1 MKKLALLVCFLSLN
15 SAGFPQAAAPGRVA
29 GIDIPRSTLALKAE
43 AYVRSAEPDFLYNHS
58 VRTFLFGALRLK
70 AKGLSYD
77 PETAYVAA
85 LFHDLGLV
93 SAMASSNASFEID
106 GATKA
111 EEFVK
116 ANGGGAEQGRIV
128 WNAIVMHDMG
138 GRYQVHQ
145 SHEALLLGTG
155 AGGDVDGVDPKVI
168 PPGTVDEV
176 LRAYPR
182 LQFKKRFTAAAID
195 HCRRK
200 PTSQIGWLD
209 VLCLKVAPER
219 GSRLGRGRDRVL
231 PLCRIDAPSDWPGA
245 TGGLSRRSSC
255 CLRCRRR
262 PRCCT
267 ATYRECRR
275 SGDERARHQ
284 PV

>member
-1 MKKLALLVCFLSLN
+1 M
-15 SAGFPQAAAPGRVA
+15 
-29 GIDIPRSTLALKAE
+29 
-43 AYVRSAEPDFLYNHS
+43 
-58 VRTFLFGALRLK
+58 K

-93 SAMASSNASFEID
+93 SAMATPNASFEVD
-106 GATKA
+106 GASKA

-116 ANGGGAEQGRIV
+116 ANGGSAEQGRIV

-138 GRYQVHQ
+138 GRYQSHQ
-145 SHEALLLGTG
+145 SHEALLLGAG
-155 AGGDVDGVDPKVI
+155 AGGDVDGVDPALI
-168 PPGTVDEV
+168 PQATVDEV

-209 VLCLKVAPER
+209 VLCLKVAPNADR
-219 GSRLGRGRDRVL
+219 GSIEDE
-231 PLCRIDAPSDWPGA
+231 IASAPFA
-245 TGGLSRRSSC
+245 
-255 CLRCRRR
+255 
-262 PRCCT
+262 
-267 ATYRECRR
+267 E
-275 SGDERARHQ
+275 
-284 PV
+284 

>member
-1 MKKLALLVCFLSLN
+1 V
-15 SAGFPQAAAPGRVA
+15 
-29 GIDIPRSTLALKAE
+29 
-43 AYVRSAEPDFLYNHS
+43 
-58 VRTFLFGALRLK
+58 FGALRLK

-93 SAMASSNASFEID
+93 PGMASANASFEID
-106 GATKA
+106 GANKA

-116 ANGGGAEQGRIV
+116 ANGGSDEQARIV

-138 GRYQVHQ
+138 GRYQAHQ
-145 SHEALLLGTG
+145 SHEALLLGAG

-168 PPGTVDEV
+168 APETVDQV
-176 LRAYPR
+176 LGAYPR

-209 VLCLKVAPER
+209 TLCLKVVPNADR
-219 GSRLGRGRDRVL
+219 GSVEEE
-231 PLCRIDAPSDWPGA
+231 IASAPFA
-245 TGGLSRRSSC
+245 
-255 CLRCRRR
+255 
-262 PRCCT
+262 
-267 ATYRECRR
+267 E
-275 SGDERARHQ
+275 
-284 PV
+284 